1 MPGSFKEG
9 EPEMNQSIRGLLAGL
24 LLCSGLAGTAHAEV
38 IISQVYGAG
47 GNSGAVFDR
56 DYVEL
61 FNRGGAP
68 VALAGKSL
76 QYASATGSGNFGA
89 SANQIVVLPAATVRP
104 GHYYLVALAGGS
116 NGDPLPAPDASGTI
130 NMSGSSGKVALA
142 DSTSSLGCNGGS
154 NPCDP
159 AQEALIL
166 DLVGFGSANYF
177 EGSGPAPG
185 LSASQAG
192 FRADGGCTDSNDNA
206 ADFGTGTPAPRNGA
220 SIPNVCGGGGDI
232 YVSIGNTSALEGDA
246 GLTPFFFTIS
256 LNQPAGADG
265 VSVDYATADGTAV
278 AGEDYVAIAGT
289 VEFAEGQTSMTITVD
304 VIGDETPEPDETF
317 HVNLD
322 NAVGA
327 LVANAQ
333 GTGTILNDDVTT
345 LPIHA
350 IQGAGQHSPY
360 DGQQVATTG
369 IVTARKNNGFFIQ
382 TPDGGDDGDPAT
394 SEGVFVFTGSNP
406 PDTALVGYKVLVQGT
421 VTEFIPAADPHQ
433 LPLTEITDVS
443 VATVSTG
450 HPLPAPVAI
459 TAETLDPEGGLGQ
472 LEPLE
477 GMRVTAPAFTVVAP
491 TGGNI
496 NETQASATSHGRF
509 AVVLSG
515 TDRPMRE
522 PGIRVPDPDPLGSVA
537 PDIPRWDFAPELIA
551 VNSMTIGAPAADVAA
566 GCEIVN
572 GSLTGP
578 LDYTFRRYTIYPEG
592 ALDVACDDAGQP
604 QAATLPGPDHA
615 SFATYNL
622 HRFFG
627 ATPGSGGPVLAPEA
641 FERRLAKAS
650 LGIRHYLHA
659 PDVIGASEVGSLDA
673 LQALAERINADAVAA
688 GQPDPGY
695 VAYLEPGNDVGG
707 IDVAY
712 LVREGEVADGV
723 ARVQVVSVSQGG
735 ADEMLTNPD
744 GSTTLLNDRPPL
756 VLDAVVNF
764 ADGRSLPVTTIVVHQ
779 RSLIGIDDDSGGSN
793 GWTSSGERVRV
804 KRQRQA
810 EFLAGFIHDM
820 QAQDPDR
827 RIVVLGDFNAFG
839 FNDGYVDALGTV
851 TGLPSPDGE
860 TAVDG
865 DGAVLVTPALRNTTL
880 DVEVSERYSY
890 TFDYVAQSLDHIL
903 VNQALVDSDLVV
915 DYQLTHARINAD
927 FPEVARNDGDT
938 PTRLSDHDPSL
949 LLVRLG
955 ALDFAD
961 LEVMAEAIE
970 ASAIVGGALDYA
982 VTVVN
987 NGPDDAQFPGVGFS
1001 LDAALD
1007 DLAVSAPA
1015 GWTCEE
1021 PTVSAAGTE
1030 LACTASALEAEGE
1043 AVFGLSAT
1051 APESALGSSIVLVA
1065 ASTSQTAD
1073 PDEANNDA
1081 SALIEV
1087 VEAPV
1092 EAIELQNGVPLTGF
1106 SGAAGEAHLFRI
1118 EVPAGARHL
1127 RLTSYG
1133 GSGDV
1138 SLYASLDQ
1146 APTADD
1152 WDARSTRPGNN
1163 ETVHVPAPAAG
1174 TWYIRVIGER
1184 PYSRLSVRAGF
1195 TP

>member
-1 MPGSFKEG
+1 MS
-9 EPEMNQSIRGLLAGL
+9 MSVRGLLAGL
-24 LLCSGLAGTAHAEV
+24 LVLCGLGAAGNAQAEV
-38 IISQVYGAG
+38 VISQVYGAG

-68 VALAGKSL
+68 VLLAGRSV

-89 SANQIVVLPAATVRP
+89 NANQIVVLPAATLQP

-116 NGDPLPAPDASGTI
+116 NGAPLPDPDASGTI
-130 NMSGSSGKVALA
+130 NMSASSGKVALV
-142 DSTSSLGCNGGS
+142 DSTGGLGCNGGS
-154 NPCDP
+154 TPCNA

-166 DLVGFGSANYF
+166 DLVGFGSANYY

-185 LSASQAG
+185 LSASLAG
-192 FRADGGCTDSNDNA
+192 FRADGGCTDTGDNG
-206 ADFGTGTPAPRNGA
+206 ADFGTGTPAPRNSA
-220 SIPNVCGGGGDI
+220 SIPNVCGGGGDTH
-232 YVSIGNTSALEGDA
+232 VSIGDTSALEGDS

-256 LNQPAGADG
+256 LNQPAGDAG
-265 VSVDYATADGTAV
+265 VSVDFATADGTAV
-278 AGEDYVAIAGT
+278 AGEDYVAKAGT
-289 VEFAEGQTSMTITVD
+289 ASFAAGQTSLTVTID
-304 VIGDETPEPDETF
+304 VIGDEVPEPDETF
-317 HVNLD
+317 HVDLD

-327 LVANAQ
+327 LIANGR

-350 IQGAGQHSPY
+350 IQGPGQYSPY
-360 DGQQVATTG
+360 DGQQVATSG
-369 IVTARKNNGFFIQ
+369 IVTARKNNGFFLQ
-382 TPDGGDDGDPAT
+382 TPDGEDDGNPAT
-394 SEGVFVFTGSNP
+394 SEGIFVFTASAP
-406 PDTALVGYKVLVQGT
+406 PDEALVGHRVLVQGT
-421 VTEFIPAADPHQ
+421 VAEFIPPADPHQ
-433 LPLTEITDVS
+433 LPLTEIVDAT

-450 HPLPAPVAI
+450 HPLPAPTVI
-459 TAETLDPEGGLGQ
+459 TADMLDPEGGLDQ
-472 LEPLE
+472 LEHLE

-496 NETQASATSHGRF
+496 NETQATATSHGRF
-509 AVVLSG
+509 AVVPSG
-515 TDRPMRE
+515 MQRPMRE
-522 PGIRVPDPDPLGSVA
+522 PGIRIPDPDPLGSTA
-537 PDIPRWDFAPELIA
+537 PDIPRWDFAPELVA
-551 VNSMTIGAPAADVAA
+551 VNSLAIGAPAADVAA
-566 GCEIVN
+566 GCEIVD

-592 ALDVACDDAGQP
+592 ALDVDCSADGQP
-604 QAATLPGPDHA
+604 RPANLPGPDHA

-627 ATPGSGGPVLAPEA
+627 ATPGHGGPVLAPEA

-650 LGIRHYLHA
+650 LGIRNYLHA
-659 PDVIGASEVGSLDA
+659 PDVIGASEVGSLQA
-673 LQALAERINADAVAA
+673 LQALADRLNADAVAA

-695 VAYLEPGNDVGG
+695 VAYLVPGNEVGG

-712 LVREGEVADGV
+712 LVREGEVAPGV
-723 ARVQVVSVSQGG
+723 ARVQVGSVSQAG
-735 ADEMLTNPD
+735 AEELLANPD
-744 GSTTLLNDRPPL
+744 GTTTVLNDRPPL

-764 ADGRSLPVTTIVVHQ
+764 ADGRSLPVTTVVVHQ
-779 RSLIGIDDDSGGSN
+779 RSLIGIDDDAGGSN
-793 GWTSSGERVRV
+793 GWTSAGERVRV

-810 EFLAGFIHDM
+810 EFLAGLIDDM
-820 QAQDPDR
+820 QAQDPGR
-827 RIVVLGDFNAFG
+827 RIVVLGDFNAFE
-839 FNDGYVDALGTV
+839 FNDGYVDVMGTV

-865 DGAVLVTPALRNTTL
+865 DGAALVDPALRNTTL
-880 DVEVSERYSY
+880 DVEVSERYGYS
-890 TFDYVAQSLDHIL
+890 FDYVAQSLDHIL
-903 VNQALVDSDLVV
+903 VNQALVDSELVV

-927 FPEVARNDGDT
+927 FPEVARNDGET

-1001 LDAALD
+1001 LDATLD

-1015 GWTCEE
+1015 GWACEE

-1030 LACTASALEAEGE
+1030 LACTANSLEAEGE

-1051 APESALGSSIVLVA
+1051 APENALGSSVVLVGA
-1065 ASTSQTAD
+1065 ATSQTAD
-1073 PDEANNDA
+1073 PDEANNEA
-1081 SALIEV
+1081 SASIEV
-1087 VEAPV
+1087 VQAPV

-1106 SGAAGEAHLFRI
+1106 SGAAGDAHLFRI

-1146 APTADD
+1146 PPTADD

-1184 PYSRLSVRAGF
+1184 PYTRLSVRAGF